1 MTYRT
6 MKITLI
12 ILSLGFQIITLHL
25 LAQAPTPSLSL
36 KTSKNLVFLDAENN
50 TEPTVKFTSIFK
62 NEGSKRDVTT
72 WIFSGRQ
79 GKDWEFVSGDA
90 NSENVE
96 VKFMTVGNYD
106 VELAVSYT
114 YDVVLK
120 NGETEI
126 EEDEAAYEQEAI
138 VTAANNLDEL
148 TQIHADSNFLKLVKK
163 ADAYLVKPEYVNDPT
178 PNIFLA
184 KGYYGIYRKELKD
197 PVVTDPYEETINSIA
212 AAIELDLNGIF
223 NQKIHKMW
231 LDKFQNDFL
240 DNYLFFNLEEEDGY
254 FSIYNG
260 EDKEK
265 KTELL
270 DLLIEG
276 CENYAVITTQP
287 TAIKLFEAPIRLA
300 TKDAR
305 TANQIWKTE
314 IEHLKSMT
322 EDDFDKMTET
332 DLKALKYGAML
343 SAVTLTELRQSNSEA
358 CSLLTSLQEVFE
370 YERGFL
376 AFMKTRYN
384 NCKEE

>member
-1 MTYRT
+1 MIFST
-6 MKITLI
+6 MKFTLL
-12 ILSLGFQIITLHL
+12 ILPICFQILTLNIYG
-25 LAQAPTPSLSL
+25 QSPSPTLNLSV
-36 KTSKNLVFLDAENN
+36 SKNLVFLDAENN
-50 TEPTVKFTSIFK
+50 TKPIVKFTSEFK

-72 WIFSGRQ
+72 WLFSGRP
-79 GKDWEFVSGDA
+79 GKDWKFITGDA

-96 VKFMTVGNYD
+96 VQFMTVGNYD

-126 EEDEAAYEQEAI
+126 EEDEVAYEQEAI
-138 VTAANNLDEL
+138 VTATNNLDEL

-197 PVVTDPYEETINSIA
+197 PVITDPYEETINSIA

-260 EDKEK
+260 TDKEK

-276 CENYAVITTQP
+276 CENYAVITTEP

-358 CSLLTSLQEVFE
+358 CALITSLQEVFE
-370 YERGFL
+370 YDRGFL

>member
-1 MTYRT
+1 

-358 CSLLTSLQEVFE
+358 CALLTSLQEVFE